1 MQRSLGPS
9 KSVYS
14 LVLSDEVI
22 RAVDR
27 LAYQMNTS
35 RSNMINQILAEYT
48 SLLTPEKRMS
58 TVFDEIQ
65 NLLIS
70 GAGFQLL
77 MKPSDSMLSL
87 RQALNYKYNPTVRY
101 SIELVQTD
109 RGSLIR
115 LKVILRSQNQT
126 LIHYLSQFFS
136 LWQELEKKAGGVKN
150 GWSIEDARYTR
161 VLDLPGEEISDED
174 FGQEIAAYI
183 QILDQAMNAFVES
196 LDEPQRAVA
205 AVNSIYRDYIT
216 KIRGGVL

>member
-183 QILDQAMNAFVES
+183 QILDQAMNAFFES